1 MDERIPGRAPLFRV
15 DVARGVA
22 RDPAERDSRDER
34 GQDGRAGR
42 SLPQHTQAGE
52 ESRGGEGDERH
63 DEGEAIAGARHEED
77 ARARGR
83 GGASEEQS
91 GSRPGADGSHDA
103 RERERKEQAE
113 TGQGCEE
120 RGGLLEEGVTE
131 GIANLVRLDR
141 PEGVSSEELYPGEG

>member
-42 SLPQHTQAGE
+42 SLPQHPQAGE
-52 ESRGGEGDERH
+52 ESRGGEGDESD
-63 DEGEAIAGARHEED
+63 DEGESITGACHEEG

-91 GSRPGADGSHDA
+91 GSRPGSAGSHYSPHP
-103 RERERKEQAE
+103 ERKAPTQP
-113 TGQGCEE
+113 
-120 RGGLLEEGVTE
+120 
-131 GIANLVRLDR
+131 R
-141 PEGVSSEELYPGEG
+141 PSSETP